1 MAVSTHSVPCGYTAI
16 SRKVVG
22 KKCTRQSRKVIWDM
36 INTLFLTTVAV
47 EPTFVVFLALANIS
61 PWPPVSFL
69 QIFLKNSDLKTTHNV
84 TYSVTSPSNIYLC
97 NRDSGT
103 AIKSSIYFLS
113 VSYDGHYH
121 QFLTQLSELV
131 IFLLAS
137 QNMNTTPCETLWVE
151 SLLLTT
157 YLFTISL
164 NYFQLLRLI
173 RKGQPELRLRLQA
186 KPNAVSLK
194 ACENGIVLHYV

>member
-1 MAVSTHSVPCGYTAI
+1 MASGTILANFFWRTVISKPPTIPFGIAVYELDHCREPKVFSTSH
-16 SRKVVG
+16 
-22 KKCTRQSRKVIWDM
+22 
-36 INTLFLTTVAV
+36 TLSPAH
-47 EPTFVVFLALANIS
+47 PTFIYAIEIQV
-61 PWPPVSFL
+61 PR
-69 QIFLKNSDLKTTHNV
+69 LKAA
-84 TYSVTSPSNIYLC
+84 YI
-97 NRDSGT
+97 
-103 AIKSSIYFLS
+103 FLS